1 MPPPDPP
8 PQPGKAVSSVDQTPF
23 HRDPSLD
30 AATLPAAEDRQV
42 IVFSS
47 PKAGSGAARQQV
59 PRLIERL
66 RSGGFDHQLLASP
79 AELSRIVEQRRETG
93 RPQPIVVAAGGDGT
107 ISLVASLTSKE
118 TPLLPMPMGTENLV
132 ARFLGQSND
141 PEAVMATLRGGR
153 HAQVDAGSANG
164 RIFLIMATVG
174 FDAEVVRRVHL
185 RRTGH
190 IHRNSYLK
198 PILATLLR
206 YRFPKLT
213 VATLGLH
220 GEILDHRTA
229 RWAMVFNLPCYAA
242 GLQIVPSA
250 DGQDGKLDVITFA
263 RGGIL
268 SGLRY
273 VAGVVMRAHRHFSD
287 VQQRQVACL
296 RIESQRPVAYELD
309 GDYVG
314 RTPIDIKILPR
325 RVRLM
330 LPPRRDAVRG

>member
-1 MPPPDPP
+1 M
-8 PQPGKAVSSVDQTPF
+8 S
-23 HRDPSLD
+23 
-30 AATLPAAEDRQV
+30 AAEPSPDRYV
-42 IVFSS
+42 IVFRS
-47 PKAGSGAARQQV
+47 PKAGSGAARELV
-59 PRLIERL
+59 PRLMDRL
-66 RSGGFDHQLLASP
+66 RSGGIEHQLVDSTV
-79 AELSRIVEQRRETG
+79 ELSRIVEQRRETG

-107 ISLVASLTSKE
+107 ISLVASLTSQE
-118 TPLLPMPMGTENLV
+118 TPLLPMPLGTENLV
-132 ARFLGQSND
+132 ARFLGQSNA

-153 HAQVDAGSANG
+153 TLQVDAGSANG

-190 IHRNSYLK
+190 IRRNSYFK
-198 PILATLLR
+198 PILQTLLR

-213 VATLGLH
+213 VSTLGLH
-220 GEILDHRTA
+220 GEIVDHRTA

-242 GLQIVPSA
+242 GLEIVPSA

-273 VAGVVMRAHRHFSD
+273 VAGVMLRAHRRFSD

-314 RTPIDIKILPR
+314 RTPIDIQVLPR
-325 RVRLM
+325 RVRL
-330 LPPRRDAVRG
+330 LVPPQANVAGV